1 MNWKNIRIGGKLG
14 IGFGLLIVIAV
25 ALGLMAVVNMTNI
38 KTETNYLANEYLPEM
53 EIANNVERTFLN
65 AIFELRA
72 YNYTNDESFL
82 RKGENLMG
90 EVEQNIS
97 EAYSLSERAERLVK
111 LEGGTKTVD
120 ENLKKYQDL
129 LKQTVEV
136 VNNMEKNRNNM
147 DKAAEKYMSNCME
160 YLDGQNFAMRRE
172 IRNNNTN
179 IARLE
184 KITLINNIIDAGNAI
199 RVENFKAQALRT
211 PAALQTAVDE
221 FEKSF
226 KFFDEIRKYTKL
238 QADLDALDNIEE
250 AGQQY
255 IAAINNYLKN
265 WNENDRLGKERAPA
279 ALNVTD
285 EATALA
291 KAALSGTENIAG
303 VAVNLINTSNQ
314 IMIIGL
320 IFALILG
327 VIMALIITRSI
338 TTGLNKGVEFA
349 KTIAKG
355 DLTTEIDESFLSQ
368 KDEVG
373 ILANALQAMADRL
386 KQIVQDIVEG
396 AENIASASQE
406 LSSTSQ
412 QMSQGSSEQA
422 SSAEEVSSS
431 MEEMA
436 SNIQQNTDNAKQTEK
451 ISIKASDDISQGND
465 AVGKTVD
472 SMKNIAEK
480 ITIISEIAR
489 QTNILALNAAVEA
502 ARAGEHGKGFAVVAE
517 EVRKL
522 AARSQES
529 AQEIDE
535 TSKNSVSIAENSGKL
550 LAEIVPDIQ
559 KTAKLVQEIA
569 AASSEQSSGADQV
582 NSAIQQLNQVTQQN
596 AAASEEMATSSEELA
611 SQAEQMRET
620 MAFFKT
626 DERGTIKKK
635 KTAQPQKH
643 AKVQHTQSKQNDNTA
658 PKQQDTGKGVNLN
671 MNADDASDK
680 DFENF

>member
-25 ALGLMAVVNMTNI
+25 ALGLMAVINMTNI

-53 EIANNVERTFLN
+53 EIANNVERTFLS
-65 AIFELRA
+65 ATFELRG

-82 RKGENLMG
+82 RKGQDLMR
-90 EVEQNIS
+90 ETEQSIK
-97 EAYSLSERAERLVK
+97 EAYNLANRADRLVK
-111 LEGGTKTVD
+111 LEGGTKAVD
-120 ENLKKYQDL
+120 ENLKKYQNL
-129 LKQTVEV
+129 LKQTIET
-136 VNNMEKNRNNM
+136 VNNMEKDRQNM
-147 DKAAEKYMSNCME
+147 DKAANQYMSNCME

-172 IRNNNTN
+172 IQNNNTN

-184 KITLINNIIDAGNAI
+184 KITIINNIIDAGNAI
-199 RVENFKAQALRT
+199 RVENFKAQATRD
-211 PAALQTAVDE
+211 PVSLQVAVDE

-226 KFFDEIRKYTKL
+226 RFFDEIRTYTKL
-238 QADLDALDNIEE
+238 QADLQALDNIEE
-250 AGQQY
+250 AGKQY
-255 IAAINNYLKN
+255 TAAINNYLRN
-265 WNENDRLGKERAPA
+265 WNENEQLGKERVPA
-279 ALNVTD
+279 AAEVTD
-285 EATALA
+285 NAKQLA
-291 KAALSGTENIAG
+291 VAALTGTEDIAN
-303 VAVNLINTSNQ
+303 VAVNLVDSSNQ

-320 IFALILG
+320 IFAMILG
-327 VIMALIITRSI
+327 IILAIIITRGI

-349 KTIAKG
+349 KTIATG
-355 DLTTEIDESFLSQ
+355 DLTTEIDEGFLSQ

-550 LAEIVPDIQ
+550 LSEIVPDIQ

-596 AAASEEMATSSEELA
+596 AAAAEEMATSSEELS
-611 SQAEQMRET
+611 SQAEQMRDT

-626 DERGTIKKK
+626 DERSTKKK
-635 KTAQPQKH
+635 KKATNQQNT
-643 AKVQHTQSKQNDNTA
+643 KVQHMQ
-658 PKQQDTGKGVNLN
+658 PKQQKSTAAKQHDTGKGVNLN
-671 MNADDASDK
+671 MNSDDSSDK